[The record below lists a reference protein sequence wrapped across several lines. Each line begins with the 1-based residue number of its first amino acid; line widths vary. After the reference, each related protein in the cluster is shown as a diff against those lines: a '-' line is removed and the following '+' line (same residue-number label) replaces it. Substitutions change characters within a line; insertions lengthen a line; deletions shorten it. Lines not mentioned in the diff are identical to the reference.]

1 MGAFSETPWPTAD
14 EAAKAVIASAILDQS
29 AAEKVVELLTVDD
42 FPTNFLMD
50 DLLAQVFK
58 AISSIVGRG
67 KRAAPPLISEE
78 MRRLGVIP
86 MVDGKPYPIAQFL
99 GDLSRSYYS
108 GVKVEEYCQILRRYA
123 LRHRLRMMGH
133 KLIDLSADDAL
144 ETEEYTVKAEAM
156 LSEATSLQVAQE
168 PRRMGEVIAQRLE
181 MHRTRKPGDLT
192 GLKTGFIDLDVKL
205 KGMQKGDMII
215 VAARPSMGKTAFAE
229 NIADC
234 AAASG
239 KVVLVVSLEM
249 NAEQLADRTISAEGH
264 VNGGMLRAATVDKD
278 QLDQAEERLQKLMSA
293 NYFVEEHV
301 RTVPHLRIAALRIKR
316 KHGLDLLI
324 IDYLQLLYGTGKYA
338 KSGNRVQEVGEIS
351 RSLKALARELEIPVV
366 ALSQLSRAVEQRQ
379 DKRPLLSDLRETGDI
394 EQDADIVM
402 FLYRDDYY
410 TKPEKPTGET
420 EVIIAKH
427 RNGPIGMVKLR
438 FEQELTKFYNLEQRY
453 GR

>member
-14 EAAKAVIASAILDQS
+14 EAAKTVIASAILDQS

-58 AISSIVGRG
+58 AISSLVGRG

-99 GDLSRSYYS
+99 GDLSRSYYN

-144 ETEEYTVKAEAM
+144 DTEEYTVKAEAM
-156 LSEATSLQVAQE
+156 LSEATSLQVGQE
-168 PRRMGEVIAQRLE
+168 PKRMGEVIAQRLE
-181 MHRTRKPGDLT
+181 LHRNRKPGDLT
-192 GLKTGFIDLDVKL
+192 GLKTGFTDLDVKL
-205 KGMQKGDMII
+205 KGLQQGDLII
-215 VAARPSMGKTAFAE
+215 LAGRPSMGKTALAE
-229 NIADC
+229 NIADFV
-234 AAASG
+234 AASG
-239 KVVLVVSLEM
+239 KVVLIASLEM
-249 NAEQLADRTISAEGH
+249 NVEQLADRTISAEGH
-264 VNGGMLRAATVDKD
+264 VNGGMLRAATVESH
-278 QLDQAEERLQKLMSA
+278 QLDQAEQRLQKLMSA

-301 RTVPHLRIAALRIKR
+301 RTVPQLRMAALRIKR

-324 IDYLQLLYGTGKYA
+324 IDYLQLLYGSGKYS

-351 RSLKALARELEIPVV
+351 RSLKGLARELKIPVM

-394 EQDADIVM
+394 EQDADVVA
-402 FLYRDDYY
+402 FLYRDEYY
-410 TKPEKPTGET
+410 SKPEKPTGET